1 MTRDFIPYGRQNI
14 NNNDIER
21 VVEILK
27 SDFLTT
33 GPMVELFE
41 KKIAEYVGAKYA
53 VVVSNGTAALHA
65 ACFAADIGP
74 GDEVI
79 TSPITFAASANC
91 VLYQGGTPVF
101 ADINTKTYNIDP
113 KSIEEKIT
121 DKTKAIIPVHYT
133 GQSVDLDPIIKIA
146 KKYDLK
152 IIGDAAHA
160 IGTKYKGKKI
170 GSIVDMTEFSF
181 HPVKTITSGEGGAI
195 TTNSKELYEKLKLF
209 RTHGITKENDQLIN
223 NEGPWYYEQQD
234 LGYNYRL
241 TDIQCAL
248 GISQL
253 ERIEAFKKRRNEIT
267 EEYNKAFKDLDE
279 IILQEEPDFSDTSRH
294 LYIIQL
300 VLEKLTIGRKEFFNK
315 LRDKNIGVNVH
326 YVPVYFHPY
335 YKNMGYEKGL
345 CPHAEK
351 LYERMI
357 TIPLHPSMS
366 DEDVNYVINTIKTLV
381 NKYRK

>member
-1 MTRDFIPYGRQNI
+1 MTHDFIPYGKQAI
-14 NNNDIER
+14 NKNDIER
-21 VVEILK
+21 VVEVLK

-33 GPMVELFE
+33 GPMVDQFE
-41 KKIAEYVGAKYA
+41 EKIAEYVGSKYA

-79 TSPITFAASANC
+79 TTAMTFAASANC

-101 ADINTKTYNIDP
+101 ADIDPKTYNIDP
-113 KSIEEKIT
+113 KSIKEKIT
-121 DKTKAIIPVHYT
+121 DKTKAIIPVHFT
-133 GQSVDLDPIIKIA
+133 GQSVDLDPIIELA
-146 KKYDLK
+146 KKYNLK

-160 IGTKYKGKKI
+160 IGTKYKDKKI
-170 GSIVDMTEFSF
+170 GSIADMTEFSF

-195 TTNSKELYEKLKLF
+195 TTNSKELYDKLKLF
-209 RTHGITKENDQLIN
+209 RTHGITKDSDELIN
-223 NEGPWYYEQQD
+223 NGGSWFYEQQD

-253 ERIEAFKKRRNEIT
+253 ERIEEFKKRRQEIT
-267 EEYNKAFKDLDE
+267 KKYNKAFKDIDE

-300 VLEKLTIGRKEFFNK
+300 VLEKLNIGRKEFFNA
-315 LRDKNIGVNVH
+315 LRDRNIGVNVH
-326 YVPVYFHPY
+326 YIPVYYHPY
-335 YKNMGYEKGL
+335 YKELGYEKGL
-345 CPHAEK
+345 CPYAEK
-351 LYERMI
+351 LYDRMI
-357 TIPLHPSMS
+357 TIPLHPSMT
-366 DEDVNYVINTIKTLV
+366 DEDVNYVISTIKNLIDE
-381 NKYRK
+381 YRK